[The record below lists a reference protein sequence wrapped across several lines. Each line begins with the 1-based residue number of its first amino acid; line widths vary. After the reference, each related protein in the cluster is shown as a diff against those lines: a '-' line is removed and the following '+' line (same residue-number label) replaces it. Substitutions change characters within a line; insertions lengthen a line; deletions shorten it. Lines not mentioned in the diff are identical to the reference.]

1 MYNHL
6 QIGFFVDWYT
16 SMENEEDYIFLQEV
30 LLEQE

>member
-6 QIGFFVDWYT
+6 QIVFFVDWYT